1 MGSDNTHI
9 KFATD
14 VRCSCLFCFCCYF
27 CCRCRHCCCLFVVVF
42 VIVIVLSYFYCC
54 CFRHRHCCCCIFIVV
69 FFRRHCALVFSLLM
83 LLLLVSSSSSLLLYF
98 HCCCCFR
105 HRHCRAVLLFNV
117 TVVGAVVQQ
126 HLQQFCQNKTMRFR
140 NCRSGS
146 LQDRKRTHL
155 KFGPQTGAVV
165 SPHPMGVVCETEHG
179 DWPRHAVVCL
189 AIDPFR
195 DRNVLYWKR
204 YKSRVY
210 GQTIRSAPGCELRNF
225 RCEKKMQGSTKVLSD
240 SLGKQIFLSGKQVR
254 AVTYPTG
261 KRDRKFSWRVELL
274 IELWR
279 SSK

>member
-14 VRCSCLFCFCCYF
+14 VRCSFLFCFCCYF
-27 CCRCRHCCCLFVVVF
+27 CCRGRHCCCLFVAVFVIVIVPVVFSLSLFSSSLCSRSFIVDVVVVF
-42 VIVIVLSYFYCC
+42 VIVIV
-54 CFRHRHCCCCIFIVV
+54 
-69 FFRRHCALVFSLLM
+69 ALVF
-83 LLLLVSSSSSLLLYF
+83 LLLLLFSSSSL
-98 HCCCCFR
+98 CF
-105 HRHCRAVLLFNV
+105 CIFVVVVVFVIVIVDVLLFNV

-126 HLQQFCQNKTMRFR
+126 HLQHFCQNKTMRFR
-140 NCRSGS
+140 NCRYGAF
-146 LQDRKRTHL
+146 QDRKRTHL

-165 SPHPMGVVCETEHG
+165 PPHSMGVVCETEHG

-261 KRDRKFSWRVELL
+261 KRDRKFSWRVQLL